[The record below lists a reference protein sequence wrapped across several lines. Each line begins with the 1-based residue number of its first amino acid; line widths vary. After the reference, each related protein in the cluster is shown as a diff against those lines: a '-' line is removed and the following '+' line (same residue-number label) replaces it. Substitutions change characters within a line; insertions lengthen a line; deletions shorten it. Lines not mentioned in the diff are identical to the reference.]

1 MYMYTY
7 MYIHVHVCTCVW
19 FYVKESTCFTATD
32 ECFDTEEQTP
42 TADSDFDPFRTIT
55 GISRYVCVCCLQ
67 SMLST
72 TTFVSVHKHFVSVHK
87 YLVSVHKH
95 LVSDMSTSTLCLSH

>member
-1 MYMYTY
+1 MYM
-7 MYIHVHVCTCVW
+7 CVW

-55 GISRYVCVCCLQ
+55 GISRSVCVCCLR

-72 TTFVSVHKHFVSVHK
+72 STFVSVHKHFVSVHK

-95 LVSDMSTSTLCLSH
+95 LVSVHKHLVSDMSTSTLCLSH